1 MNELPVVHG
10 ANSPGRW
17 TLIRDVTVLQGKLI
31 IDGLRD
37 FFLVPISIG
46 AGVVSL
52 LKSGDGCGTEFY
64 DLLRLGRRTERWIN
78 LFGAADRVQGTAAEA
93 RDFPVHDLD
102 EIVARVE
109 SYIVEE
115 YQSGGVTE
123 QAKSRLDQAIDS
135 LYEKVRSDKR

>member
-1 MNELPVVHG
+1 VSELQTIDSD
-10 ANSPGRW
+10 NSPDRW

-37 FFLVPISIG
+37 FILVPVSIG
-46 AGVVSL
+46 AGVISL
-52 LKSGDGCGTEFY
+52 LKADKECGTEFY

-78 LFGAADRVQGTAAEA
+78 LFGAADRVQGVVEEA
-93 RDFPVHDLD
+93 QNFPVHDLD

-109 SYIVEE
+109 SYIVDE

-123 QAKSRLDQAIDS
+123 QAKTRLDRAIDS
-135 LYEKVRSDKR
+135 LHKTVRRD